1 MNAVSNIRQDEE
13 LRAAKHF
20 LTNIS
25 NRRAERYYYPDG
37 GAKYS
42 VIQIDSIQVMDV
54 LDRLVTRIE
63 TLETEH
69 LTPKVKPMLEVRKRR
84 LAWIPGKKW
93 WVKRKVTASGIAVN
107 YIPWWGRPI
116 EGFANLFK

>member
-1 MNAVSNIRQDEE
+1 MTAVSTVRQDED
-13 LRAAKHF
+13 LRAAKQF

-37 GAKYS
+37 SAKYS

-54 LDRLVTRIE
+54 LERLVTRVE
-63 TLETEH
+63 TLEENQVIK
-69 LTPKVKPMLEVRKRR
+69 LKPKVEVTKRR
-84 LAWIPGKKW
+84 LSFLPSRKW
-93 WVKRKVTASGIAVN
+93 WVKRKVTSNGVAIN

-116 EGFANLFK
+116 EGVANLFR